1 MSLRGPT
8 CGSISL
14 LSGTLA
20 SDGAGS
26 NSSIISL
33 VQAWQTC
40 PSHNR
45 TMTSLPPGTA
55 TIKAEYVQRCIS
67 VIIITRFLLSN
78 ASRPA
83 VDDDAAEG
91 STSTHTGTIDPI
103 ADTDASPGGRKKLI
117 RQQKKAHRGAN
128 KGRRFGK
135 VRDELE
141 LCWRVAN
148 GTLCEQGSQ
157 YVLLHLTRISLT
169 CV

>member
-1 MSLRGPT
+1 
-8 CGSISL
+8 
-14 LSGTLA
+14 
-20 SDGAGS
+20 
-26 NSSIISL
+26 
-33 VQAWQTC
+33 
-40 PSHNR
+40 
-45 TMTSLPPGTA
+45 MTSLPPGTA
-55 TIKAEYVQRCIS
+55 PVKAEYVQRCIS
-67 VIIITRFLLSN
+67 VIILTNITRFLLSN
-78 ASRPA
+78 ASRPV

-91 STSTHTGTIDPI
+91 STSAHTGTIDPI
-103 ADTDASPGGRKKLI
+103 ADTDANPGGRKKLT

-148 GTLCEQGSQ
+148 RTLYEQGSQ

>member
-1 MSLRGPT
+1 
-8 CGSISL
+8 
-14 LSGTLA
+14 
-20 SDGAGS
+20 
-26 NSSIISL
+26 
-33 VQAWQTC
+33 
-40 PSHNR
+40 
-45 TMTSLPPGTA
+45 MTSLPPGTA
-55 TIKAEYVQRCIS
+55 PVKAEYVQRCIS
-67 VIIITRFLLSN
+67 VIILTNIARFLLGN

-91 STSTHTGTIDPI
+91 STSAHTGTIDPI
-103 ADTDASPGGRKKLI
+103 ADTDANPGGRKKLT